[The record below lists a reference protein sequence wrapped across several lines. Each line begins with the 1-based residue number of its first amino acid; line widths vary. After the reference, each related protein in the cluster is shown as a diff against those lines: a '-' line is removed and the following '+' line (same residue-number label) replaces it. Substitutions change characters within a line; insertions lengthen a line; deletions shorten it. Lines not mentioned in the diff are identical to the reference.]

1 MSAKSQPV
9 PAPADIQAQYN
20 RYKNELQAI
29 ASKIGELENDIEEH
43 DLVLST
49 LTPLLETDPKRKC
62 FRLIGGILVERT
74 VTEVGPELRIN
85 AEGIQSTLEIL
96 IKQYK
101 TKQTEFEA
109 FQKKYKI
116 QVVNRA

>member
-1 MSAKSQPV
+1 MSAKSEAV
-9 PAPADIQAQYN
+9 PAPAEIQAQYN
-20 RYKNELQAI
+20 RFKNELQAL

-49 LTPLLETDPKRKC
+49 LSPLVETDSSRKC
-62 FRLIGGILVERT
+62 FRLIGGVLVERT
-74 VTEVGPELRIN
+74 VKEVEPELRIN
-85 AEGIQSTLEIL
+85 TEGIQSTLEIL

-101 TKQTEFEA
+101 VKQTEFET

-116 QVVNRA
+116 QVVNR

>member
-1 MSAKSQPV
+1 MSAKSEPV

-20 RYKNELQAI
+20 RFKNELQAI

-43 DLVLST
+43 ELVLST
-49 LTPLLETDPKRKC
+49 LTPLMKTDPTRKC

-74 VTEVGPELRIN
+74 VTDAEPELRIN
-85 AEGIQSTLEIL
+85 TEGIQSTLEIL
-96 IKQYK
+96 VKQYK

-116 QVVNRA
+116 QVVNR